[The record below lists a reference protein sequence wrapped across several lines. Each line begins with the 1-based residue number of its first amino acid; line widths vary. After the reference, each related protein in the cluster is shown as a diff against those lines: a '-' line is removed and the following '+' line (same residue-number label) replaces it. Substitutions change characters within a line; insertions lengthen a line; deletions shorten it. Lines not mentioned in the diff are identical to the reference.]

1 MIRPDRHTNLD
12 YSVVNIS
19 AFILKELNEYYH
31 VSYDTL
37 LLKVTDTLGSQA
49 RENYPYALNFL
60 FLLGKLNYDQ
70 STDSFRFNETK

>member
-19 AFILKELNEYYH
+19 SFILKELNAYYDI
-31 VSYDTL
+31 SYDTL
-37 LLKVTDTLGSQA
+37 LDKVTDTLGSQA

-70 STDSFRFNETK
+70 STDSFRYNEVK